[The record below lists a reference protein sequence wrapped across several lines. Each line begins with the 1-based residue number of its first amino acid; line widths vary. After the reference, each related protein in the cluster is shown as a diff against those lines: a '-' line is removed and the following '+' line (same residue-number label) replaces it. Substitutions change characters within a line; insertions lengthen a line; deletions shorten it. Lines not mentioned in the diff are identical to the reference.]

1 MDSLDSPSPDAR
13 SAELQVLGAECD
25 KTVQIISRLQEPG
38 ILENCCQGSQVGKK
52 LPNALYVHISAI
64 AKLDPMLRLHYERFS
79 QIIATGMDGANIIK
93 FHTTEPKISYL
104 FYPDFDTDPHPTLR
118 ASVQIDLQN
127 SCGTDL
133 QNSCGTDLQNS
144 CGTDLQNS
152 CGTGVS
158 PVISYRDYSNAEN
171 PPILHR
177 KETFVT
183 PDYPQYAEFDQLT
196 RQEEKLG
203 LLNHTS
209 VIGTRKGWLQ
219 CLENE
224 GVEIQGHRV
233 VRATEK
239 GGGEWESGGVGEK
252 ESNPN
257 YQLSIPKIERH
268 RAAIVRS
275 DFSRPVRLALEANLL
290 NDNTTFFDYGCGHG
304 GDVTRLTERGYTC
317 SGWDPYYF
325 PNNPHNSADI
335 VNIGYVIN
343 VIEFIDERREALQ
356 TAWELT
362 SQVLLVSAQ
371 VLIDDEKQG
380 QIAYGDGAI
389 TRHNTFQK
397 YYEQEELKIYID
409 QVLGVDSI
417 PIALGIYF
425 VFRDETKAQ
434 NFRAYRCRSRLYTP
448 KILTAFK
455 HFEDYKDL
463 LASLMAFVTERGRLP
478 VPGELASEAEIK
490 FEFGK
495 ISRAFQVILQATD
508 QEEWDEITEK
518 RRSDLLLY
526 LALGK
531 FSDRPKFRY
540 LAPAVKQDIKAFFGN
555 YNLACQI
562 SDRILFSLGDLSII
576 AKCCE
581 ESAIGHKRPNALY
594 IHVSALSQLDYRLR
608 IYEGCASKTIGRMDG
623 ATLIKFHTNKPKISY
638 LFYPYFDTEPHPV
651 LYTSMHIDLRD
662 LHVTYRDYEDFKDPP
677 VWHRKETV
685 VTPNYPGYDKFAKL
699 SQQEENRGLFDD
711 WNAIKTIKGWQRC
724 LEEHCAEIRNYH
736 LYWRKDADPY
746 RIKLVRSAIRAR
758 KKK

>member
-1 MDSLDSPSPDAR
+1 MNSCSYPNPDLPK
-13 SAELQVLGAECD
+13 AELEVLSAECD
-25 KTVQIISRLQEPG
+25 TAPQQISPIDEPG
-38 ILENCCQGSQVGKK
+38 FLENICQQSLIGKK
-52 LPNALYVHISAI
+52 LPNALYVHIWAI
-64 AKLDPMLRLHYERFS
+64 AKLDPPLRLHYDRFS

-93 FHTTEPKISYL
+93 FHTTEPKISCL

-118 ASVQIDLQN
+118 ASVQIDLQY
-127 SCGTDL
+127 
-133 QNSCGTDLQNS
+133 
-144 CGTDLQNS
+144 S

-233 VRATEK
+233 VRYTDK
-239 GGGEWESGGVGEK
+239 GVGQE

-257 YQLSIPKIERH
+257 SQLPIPKIERH

-275 DFSRPVRLALEANLL
+275 DFSRPVRLALEANLF
-290 NDNTTFFDYGCGHG
+290 NDNTTFFDYGCGLG
-304 GDVTRLTERGYTC
+304 GDVTRLTERGYTS
-317 SGWDPYYF
+317 SGSDPYYF
-325 PNNPHNSADI
+325 SNNPQNSADI

-343 VIEFIDERREALQ
+343 VIECIDERQEALKQ
-356 TAWELT
+356 AWELT
-362 SQVLLVSAQ
+362 GQVLLVAAQ

-380 QIAYGDGAI
+380 QIAYGDGVI

-397 YYEQEELKIYID
+397 YYEQSELKIYID
-409 QVLGVDSI
+409 QVLGVDCI

-425 VFRDETKAQ
+425 VFRDESQAQ
-434 NFRAYRCRSRLYTP
+434 NFRASRCRSRLSTP
-448 KILTAFK
+448 RVRAEVKR
-455 HFEDYKDL
+455 FEDYQEL
-463 LASLMAFVTERGRLP
+463 LAPLMAFFTERGRLP
-478 VPGELASEAEIK
+478 VSGELASSAEIK
-490 FEFGK
+490 FEFGR
-495 ISRAFQVILQATD
+495 ISRAFEVILQATD
-508 QEEWDEITEK
+508 QKEWDEITDK
-518 RRSDLLLY
+518 HRSDLLLY

-531 FSDRPKFRY
+531 FNGSGKLRY
-540 LAPAVKQDIKAFFGN
+540 LAPVVKNDIRAFFGN
-555 YNLACQI
+555 YNAACEI
-562 SDRILFSLGDLSII
+562 SNLVLFSLGNLSII

-581 ESAIGHKRPNALY
+581 ESAIGHKRPNAFY

-608 IYEGCASKTIGRMDG
+608 IYEGCASRTIGRMDG

-662 LHVTYRDYEDFKDPP
+662 LHVTYRDYEDSADPP
-677 VWHRKETV
+677 VLHRKETV

-699 SQQEENRGLFDD
+699 SQQEQNWGLFDD
-711 WNAIKTIKGWQRC
+711 WNAIKTLKGWQRC
-724 LEEHCAEIRNYH
+724 LEENCAEIRNYR

-746 RIKLVRSAIRAR
+746 RVKLVRSARNAR
-758 KKK
+758 KNRPNDHLFNP